1 MKILLVNNNKY
12 REDNNYMTEQI
23 SARLAARGVD
33 VLVDDGSK
41 EVAVQGLDRIIVLG
55 GDGTMLRAARSYG
68 QAGIPILG
76 VNMGTVGFLSSMEIY
91 EFDDY
96 LEKYLGGDYS
106 LDTRM
111 MLQVQVYDNAELI
124 RTAYC
129 LNELIIKSSVPKIA
143 TINYCIGEH
152 VCTTYKGDGLIM
164 ATPAGSTA
172 YSLSAGGPIV
182 DPELEVIL
190 ITPISGYTF
199 FAFGQKPVVISAD
212 KNITINPPTDSDL
225 VISLDGQILFNFEK
239 NHTIQIQK
247 ANKGLQLV
255 NVKQTPFFANLNR
268 KLKRNEI
275 KE

>member
-12 REDNNYMTEQI
+12 REDTGYMTEKI
-23 SARLAARGVD
+23 SAKLADRGIE
-33 VLVDDGSK
+33 VLVDDGS
-41 EVAVQGLDRIIVLG
+41 EEIRVNDLDRIIVLG

-68 QAGIPILG
+68 QLGIPFLG
-76 VNMGTVGFLSSMEIY
+76 VNMGTVGFLSSIEVY

-96 LEKYLGGDYS
+96 LDQYLQGDYS

-111 MLQVQVYDNAELI
+111 MLEVKVYENDELI

-129 LNELIIKSSVPKIA
+129 LNELIIRSGIPKMV
-143 TINYCIGEH
+143 TINYCIDEH
-152 VCTTYKGDGLIM
+152 VCTTYKGDGLII

-212 KNITINPPTDSDL
+212 KNITVMPPPGNDL
-225 VISLDGQILFNFEK
+225 VISLDGQVLFNFESNYK
-239 NHTIQIQK
+239 IQIKK
-247 ANKGLQLV
+247 AYKGLQLV
-255 NVKQTPFFANLNR
+255 NVKQVPFFAELNKR
-268 KLKRNEI
+268 LKRNEI
-275 KE
+275 KN